1 MLRRWLPFLV
11 AAALVTGCAGSS
23 KLSQKSEEKLASGDA
38 WKAWQLATRALDKE
52 PGNPRAQSA
61 AAAAGTA
68 IVQDWQRKIRDLA
81 QLDSLNAAE
90 EVLKLA
96 EFRLNAAH
104 YATVPVGP
112 GWPAEENALR
122 RAAARVHYQ
131 AGQEAA
137 AAKRPKKACLEYT
150 EASRFVNDYR
160 DVGRRIDRTLADA
173 TTRVAVAPFRTT
185 SEDPAFG
192 AQVAQAWQDELA
204 EEMAPPA
211 AQFTKVLG
219 GDAMRRSMTVAEL
232 EDLSRND
239 ALRMGRRMGAQRVV
253 WGTVGPVKS
262 STQFH
267 LFRDTVYRRVVDHD
281 KDGHEIARW
290 VDVPIE
296 VVSRTRDVTAG
307 VDYEVIETTS
317 GTSLLHRHV
326 DRSTSA
332 RVVWT
337 SYQPEG
343 DPASYSLVS
352 EEVRNSNPDR
362 ARDVEKRWAS
372 VCGSAVTLAQV
383 LEERKRTGSSGQSA
397 REAVGRFA
405 AGAAFVMLQDLPP
418 AEDLALA
425 ALQHGSAPLR
435 DDLLKLDPV
444 DDVDLGMTDEPDDQ
458 PVTRQR

>member
-1 MLRRWLPFLV
+1 
-11 AAALVTGCAGSS
+11 
-23 KLSQKSEEKLASGDA
+23 
-38 WKAWQLATRALDKE
+38 
-52 PGNPRAQSA
+52 
-61 AAAAGTA
+61 
-68 IVQDWQRKIRDLA
+68 
-81 QLDSLNAAE
+81 
-90 EVLKLA
+90 
-96 EFRLNAAH
+96 
-104 YATVPVGP
+104 
-112 GWPAEENALR
+112 
-122 RAAARVHYQ
+122 
-131 AGQEAA
+131 
-137 AAKRPKKACLEYT
+137 
-150 EASRFVNDYR
+150 
-160 DVGRRIDRTLADA
+160 
-173 TTRVAVAPFRTT
+173 
-185 SEDPAFG
+185 
-192 AQVAQAWQDELA
+192 
-204 EEMAPPA
+204 
-211 AQFTKVLG
+211 
-219 GDAMRRSMTVAEL
+219 
-232 EDLSRND
+232 
-239 ALRMGRRMGAQRVV
+239 
-253 WGTVGPVKS
+253 
-262 STQFH
+262 
-267 LFRDTVYRRVVDHD
+267 
-281 KDGHEIARW
+281 
-290 VDVPIE
+290 
-296 VVSRTRDVTAG
+296 
-307 VDYEVIETTS
+307 YEVIETTS

-425 ALQHGSAPLR
+425 ALQHGSVPLR